1 MEHETTLEKELTIRK
16 YIIFPSREHIV
27 IMRRTDDKYGSKSIS
42 VTVDFSECKFFVI
55 KNSGEQIS
63 FVSSFNETLLE
74 FLGIPATHTFLI
86 QGALGYNPKS
96 LEQSVARDR
105 SFSILSTREAPVC
118 LQQIF
123 FMLVQRIN
131 AKVIVRCSCP
141 RARLLT
147 KAKKSRSCSPAL
159 ICH

>member
-1 MEHETTLEKELTIRK
+1 MEQETTLEKELTIRK

-55 KNSGEQIS
+55 KNSGEHIS
-63 FVSSFNETLLE
+63 FVNSFNETLLE
-74 FLGIPATHTFLI
+74 FLGIPSTHTFLI

-105 SFSILSTREAPVC
+105 SYSIISTREAPVC
-118 LQQIF
+118 L
-123 FMLVQRIN
+123 
-131 AKVIVRCSCP
+131 
-141 RARLLT
+141 LLQYY
-147 KAKKSRSCSPAL
+147 L
-159 ICH
+159 ISHAEY